1 MIEINQITTIF
12 LAVALFA
19 FGSFLINKVNF
30 LKRFCIPAPV
40 VGGLLFA
47 ALATILKTT
56 GVLEISLDTSLQSLF
71 MITFFTTIGLGASF
85 KLVKLGGK
93 LLVIYWL
100 ACGFL
105 ALMQNVIGVSL
116 ASLMGIHPL
125 IGMMAGAVSM
135 EGGHGAAAAFGQTLE
150 DLGISSA
157 MTIGAAAATCGLVA
171 GGLIGGPIVKYL
183 VGKYNLTP
191 DEQETEA
198 VDYENK
204 NEQITSDSF
213 FTQVVII
220 TFCMAVGTYVGT
232 LFSEATG
239 FVLPGYV
246 GAMFVAVLVRN
257 ILDKVKPNAINMK
270 SISLI
275 GDVTLGVFLSMA
287 LMSIKLWE
295 IADLALPLFVIVF
308 VQVLFI
314 VLFCIFVLFKLL
326 GKNYDAAVMVAGFAG
341 HGLGATPNAMA
352 NMSAV
357 VQRFGPSTK
366 AFLVVPI
373 VGAFLIDVFGIPIII
388 TTINLFK

>member
-1 MIEINQITTIF
+1 MIEFNQITTIF

-19 FGSFLINKVNF
+19 LGSLLINKINF

-56 GVLEISLDTSLQSLF
+56 GVLEITLDTSLQSLF

-183 VGKYNLTP
+183 VSKYNLTP
-191 DEQETEA
+191 DEQETEE

-204 NEQITSDSF
+204 KEQITSDSF
-213 FTQVVII
+213 FIQVLLI

-246 GAMFVAVLVRN
+246 GAMFVAVFVRN
-257 ILDKVKPNAINMK
+257 ILDKVKPDAINMK

-275 GDVTLGVFLSMA
+275 GDVTLGIFLSMA
-287 LMSIKLWE
+287 LMSIRLWE

-314 VLFCIFVLFKLL
+314 VLFSTFVLFKLL

-357 VQRFGPSTK
+357 VQRFGPSKK
-366 AFLVVPI
+366 AFIVVPI

>member
-1 MIEINQITTIF
+1 MIEINQITTVF

-19 FGSFLINKVNF
+19 LGSFLINKIGF

-47 ALATILKTT
+47 ALATILKTA
-56 GVLEISLDTSLQSLF
+56 GILEISLDTSLQSLF

-93 LLVIYWL
+93 LLIIYWL

-191 DEQETEA
+191 DEQESEE
-198 VDYENK
+198 VQYENK
-204 NEQITSDSF
+204 HEQITSDSF
-213 FTQVVII
+213 FTQVLLI

-257 ILDKVKPNAINMK
+257 IMDKFKPEAINMK

-295 IADLALPLFVIVF
+295 IADLALPLFIIVF
-308 VQVLFI
+308 AQVFFI
-314 VLFCIFVLFKLL
+314 VVFSIFVLFKLL

-357 VQRFGPSTK
+357 VQRFGPSKK